1 MKNLKSKSI
10 SYLQKMLRF
19 LVKHGKKSV
28 MEKNVYKY
36 LKFKT
41 NKNNKSFKDLLEQTM
56 HKSIPY
62 VNLKMRR
69 KGRTVLYK
77 VADISNQ
84 KAEKQSLLFF
94 SKFFRQQHRDKFSIK
109 FEKELEKTFSEKNI
123 GTEKRDEIH
132 QKALKYL
139 DIETEDT
146 EEPEEVEEISV
157 N

>member
-1 MKNLKSKSI
+1 MLRVRIPFLLIIVRMVILKSKSV

-28 MEKNVYKY
+28 MERNVYIF
-36 LKFKT
+36 LKTKM
-41 NKNNKSFKDLLEQTM
+41 NKNNKSFKDLLEQNM

-69 KGRTVLYK
+69 KGRNVLYK

-94 SKFFRQQHRDKFSIK
+94 SMCW
-109 FEKELEKTFSEKNI
+109 
-123 GTEKRDEIH
+123 
-132 QKALKYL
+132 
-139 DIETEDT
+139 
-146 EEPEEVEEISV
+146 
-157 N
+157 